1 MQQWTG
7 TWSAG
12 AGGRALQSASFLN
25 DAFQQLDEVLKRKAE
40 AQAQQPPPPPTQEL
54 KASQQM
60 IQRWLVIFARDHP
73 ADICEKLMAAA
84 MEHSATAVP
93 ARSLP
98 KQQLPTKSD
107 EHDSRSELRGDGS
120 IDYFLLDSLRRVLA
134 AAAADES
141 GAALRAVCEQ
151 LRSAE
156 KGGGDHSGRD
166 PAQPGLLDFCYSR
179 ISVVYSAP
187 IRHVASECVG
197 LLSAA
202 RLKPVVEMFLASLAR
217 VTSDR
222 DEREFVP
229 SMRATRLLQL
239 STHSAEQAAA
249 SLAYLKALASS
260 MARVSRGVLRAEVC
274 AALVEALPR
283 LMAPADDDRRG
294 EWAEYCSG
302 SAAREWW
309 RAYAEVYSHMLRWA
323 RGKGAHAPFCYEA
336 MVPMLALAS
345 RPDAGDGGDAFA
357 DKARRE
363 QLLLLSPPRSSAT
376 RGRVPPLAATFVASL
391 PVAFLRADLG
401 SGARESPIRRLC
413 QEVLPRRH
421 LPDASEGEHVLR
433 LLLALAAAQPD
444 AAYALQLVRDS
455 LHPLARHAPP
465 SARCSCSSSLKS
477 ARPSPPRSP
486 TPPSATRCAP
496 SSSRCS
502 TRPTTTPPTARRSRR
517 RSRASP
523 TCGRAVGE
531 RDVLEL
537 QRVAQ
542 LVESDVRE
550 LHHAACICLN
560 SLASADGLHLALP
573 ALAALCRAP
582 PPLRRIARPTAPA
595 RPLRLRLS
603 RQERDRCSPP
613 PSPKP
618 ARATPAAG
626 QRRRRGTRSVC
637 TWRRRPSRGSST
649 PPPRW

>member
-84 MEHSATAVP
+84 KEHSATAVP

-283 LMAPADDDRRG
+283 LMAPADDDR
-294 EWAEYCSG
+294 
-302 SAAREWW
+302 SAYGDAHLWPTCG
-309 RAYAEVYSHMLRWA
+309 A
-323 RGKGAHAPFCYEA
+323 RGWVAYLTRPVGTEGRSRMRNLANEEEAVEALREALDELGYSLRVVSSPRHAVWFA
-336 MVPMLALAS
+336 TA
-345 RPDAGDGGDAFA
+345 AGLVGVHG
-357 DKARRE
+357 
-363 QLLLLSPPRSSAT
+363 
-376 RGRVPPLAATFVASL
+376 
-391 PVAFLRADLG
+391 
-401 SGARESPIRRLC
+401 GAREQQKPHQLG
-413 QEVLPRRH
+413 VP
-421 LPDASEGEHVLR
+421 
-433 LLLALAAAQPD
+433 LLTCDAQP
-444 AAYALQLVRDS
+444 A
-455 LHPLARHAPP
+455 
-465 SARCSCSSSLKS
+465 
-477 ARPSPPRSP
+477 
-486 TPPSATRCAP
+486 
-496 SSSRCS
+496 
-502 TRPTTTPPTARRSRR
+502 
-517 RSRASP
+517 
-523 TCGRAVGE
+523 GE
-531 RDVLEL
+531 IGIVQHTLLEL
-537 QRVAQ
+537 
-542 LVESDVRE
+542 L
-550 LHHAACICLN
+550 
-560 SLASADGLHLALP
+560 
-573 ALAALCRAP
+573 
-582 PPLRRIARPTAPA
+582 
-595 RPLRLRLS
+595 
-603 RQERDRCSPP
+603 
-613 PSPKP
+613 
-618 ARATPAAG
+618 
-626 QRRRRGTRSVC
+626 
-637 TWRRRPSRGSST
+637 
-649 PPPRW
+649 

>member
-249 SLAYLKALASS
+249 SLAYLKALVDGARLPRRAPRRSVRRVGGGAAAADGAGGRRPPRRVGRVLLGERG
-260 MARVSRGVLRAEVC
+260 ARVVARVRRGVLAH
-274 AALVEALPR
+274 AAL
-283 LMAPADDDRRG
+283 
-294 EWAEYCSG
+294 
-302 SAAREWW
+302 
-309 RAYAEVYSHMLRWA
+309 
-323 RGKGAHAPFCYEA
+323 
-336 MVPMLALAS
+336 
-345 RPDAGDGGDAFA
+345 
-357 DKARRE
+357 
-363 QLLLLSPPRSSAT
+363 
-376 RGRVPPLAATFVASL
+376 
-391 PVAFLRADLG
+391 
-401 SGARESPIRRLC
+401 GARE
-413 QEVLPRRH
+413 
-421 LPDASEGEHVLR
+421 
-433 LLLALAAAQPD
+433 
-444 AAYALQLVRDS
+444 
-455 LHPLARHAPP
+455 
-465 SARCSCSSSLKS
+465 
-477 ARPSPPRSP
+477 
-486 TPPSATRCAP
+486 
-496 SSSRCS
+496 
-502 TRPTTTPPTARRSRR
+502 
-517 RSRASP
+517 
-523 TCGRAVGE
+523 GRA
-531 RDVLEL
+531 RSVLL
-537 QRVAQ
+537 RG
-542 LVESDVRE
+542 
-550 LHHAACICLN
+550 
-560 SLASADGLHLALP
+560 DG
-573 ALAALCRAP
+573 
-582 PPLRRIARPTAPA
+582 T
-595 RPLRLRLS
+595 
-603 RQERDRCSPP
+603 D
-613 PSPKP
+613 
-618 ARATPAAG
+618 ARARVEA
-626 QRRRRGTRSVC
+626 RRRR
-637 TWRRRPSRGSST
+637 RRRRI
-649 PPPRW
+649 R

>member
-336 MVPMLALAS
+336 MVPVTM
-345 RPDAGDGGDAFA
+345 
-357 DKARRE
+357 
-363 QLLLLSPPRSSAT
+363 
-376 RGRVPPLAATFVASL
+376 
-391 PVAFLRADLG
+391 
-401 SGARESPIRRLC
+401 
-413 QEVLPRRH
+413 
-421 LPDASEGEHVLR
+421 EG
-433 LLLALAAAQPD
+433 
-444 AAYALQLVRDS
+444 
-455 LHPLARHAPP
+455 
-465 SARCSCSSSLKS
+465 
-477 ARPSPPRSP
+477 
-486 TPPSATRCAP
+486 
-496 SSSRCS
+496 
-502 TRPTTTPPTARRSRR
+502 
-517 RSRASP
+517 
-523 TCGRAVGE
+523 
-531 RDVLEL
+531 
-537 QRVAQ
+537 
-542 LVESDVRE
+542 
-550 LHHAACICLN
+550 
-560 SLASADGLHLALP
+560 
-573 ALAALCRAP
+573 
-582 PPLRRIARPTAPA
+582 
-595 RPLRLRLS
+595 
-603 RQERDRCSPP
+603 
-613 PSPKP
+613 
-618 ARATPAAG
+618 
-626 QRRRRGTRSVC
+626 
-637 TWRRRPSRGSST
+637 
-649 PPPRW
+649 